1 VCLQG
6 FCNTIDIS
14 HGYYSLSIVIVMSD
28 TGMLAHARIALNN
41 TCKFTQ

>member
-1 VCLQG
+1 
-6 FCNTIDIS
+6 
-14 HGYYSLSIVIVMSD
+14 VIVMSD